1 MAYRFSSTGKA
12 TTEFRRILAQQNQ
25 KSVAL
30 LADWER
36 NPAVHIHRARQCFKK
51 IRALLWL
58 LKPRH
63 EYVYQVEN
71 RAYRDLAKRLAYAR
85 DSSAMVEATDRLT
98 ERIWEPGPRQSL
110 LMLRKSLAGHA
121 ERELAKAMAGMSGT
135 VAAVRSELPVLE
147 ARIQDLPVTGL
158 SSRQLR
164 KGAKFTFARAR
175 RDYRRLDLYSP
186 PEAFHNWRK
195 HLKYAFYQTGLMAEQ
210 MPRWSRRYRDPL
222 SELAELLG
230 DAQDLEVLDAL
241 LDSQPDDLGI
251 DINWR
256 RLRRLVVGIQRDLQ
270 MQAIAMGRQLFA
282 GTPSAGAPVLPLP
295 TQMRS
300 I

>member
-1 MAYRFSSTGKA
+1 MAYRFSSAGKPA
-12 TTEFRRILAQQNQ
+12 AEFRRILAQQNH
-25 KSVAL
+25 KSAAL

-36 NPAVHIHRARQCFKK
+36 NPAKHIHRARQCFKR

-85 DSSAMVEATDRLT
+85 DASAMVEATDRLA

-110 LMLRKSLAGHA
+110 LMLRKSLAAQA
-121 ERELAKAMAGMSGT
+121 EAEQARAIAGMSDSVAT
-135 VAAVRSELPVLE
+135 VRAELPLLA
-147 ARIQDLPVTGL
+147 ARIEDLPIADL
-158 SSRQLR
+158 SSRELR

-186 PEAFHNWRK
+186 PEAYHHWRK
-195 HLKYAFYQTGLMAEQ
+195 HLKYAFYQTGLMAER

-230 DAQDLEVLDAL
+230 NAQDLEVLGTL

-256 RLRRLVVGIQRDLQ
+256 RLRRLVVGVQRDLQ
-270 MQAIAMGRQLFA
+270 MQAIAMGRQLFE
-282 GTPSAGAPVLPLP
+282 GRRSARAPVLPMP
-295 TQMRS
+295 TRMRS